1 MADENTNRILANFT
15 TDSLRPLVV
24 IDSVRYEV
32 KQRDDFGLRDFVRL
46 QALKSQV
53 YEKMIRDVDG
63 ELTPD
68 DVSDIEKQ
76 LREFVRLV
84 MLECPDDV
92 IDKLKDTQKLKIVE
106 LFNSELERT
115 MPQPP
120 AQTNRAAR
128 RSTSTTSSRRSRAS
142 TAEGRTTG

>member
-1 MADENTNRILANFT
+1 MADDTNRILANFT